1 MNIETRLSDEGLVV
15 RPLES
20 RLDAAGAVQFKDAI
34 RDLVSSA
41 PDCMILD
48 LGNVTFLDSS
58 GLGAVV
64 GAMKMLGPD
73 RRLELA
79 NLNPAVAKVFA
90 LTRMDRVFTIH
101 TTPPAGAPVDTRHVG

>member
-1 MNIETRLSDEGLVV
+1 MNIETRLTEEGLVV

-34 RDLVSSA
+34 RMLVPGA
-41 PDCMILD
+41 PDRLILD
-48 LGNVTFLDSS
+48 LGRVTFLDSS

-64 GAMKMLGPD
+64 GVMKLLGPD

-79 NLNPAVAKVFA
+79 NLNPALAKVFT
-90 LTRMDRVFTIH
+90 LTRMDRIFTIH
-101 TTPPAGAPVDTRHVG
+101 PTPPGGALVDAGHAG

>member
-1 MNIETRLSDEGLVV
+1 MNIETALTEDGLVV
-15 RPLES
+15 RPLET

-34 RDLVSSA
+34 RALVPGA
-41 PDCMILD
+41 PARMILD
-48 LGNVTFLDSS
+48 LGHVDFLDSS

-64 GAMKMLGPD
+64 GAMKLLGSD

-79 NLNPAVAKVFA
+79 NLNPAVAKVFT

-101 TTPPAGAPVDTRHVG
+101 IAAPADAR